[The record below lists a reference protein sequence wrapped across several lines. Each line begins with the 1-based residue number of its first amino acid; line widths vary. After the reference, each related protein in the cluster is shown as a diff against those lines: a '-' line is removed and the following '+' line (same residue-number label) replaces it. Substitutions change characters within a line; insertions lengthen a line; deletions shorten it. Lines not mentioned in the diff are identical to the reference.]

1 MKLRKVSD
9 DGQVVGVA
17 CTERVTAADLSGGRD
32 PMESL
37 LGPAAF
43 GRKVLL
49 DLSGASAID
58 SSGIA
63 WLVRT
68 DRRFRQDG
76 GKVVLHSVPPS
87 VMDIMRVMR
96 LPTLLFVAPDETQ
109 ARAAA
114 LEGP

>member
-1 MKLRKVSD
+1 MNLHKVSD

-17 CTERVTAADLSGGRD
+17 CTERVTAADLAGGRD

-37 LGPAAF
+37 LGPSAF
-43 GRKVLL
+43 RRRVLL
-49 DLSGASAID
+49 DLGGASAID

-68 DRRFRQDG
+68 DRRFRQEG

-96 LPTLLFVAPDETQ
+96 LPTLLHVASDEAQ
-109 ARAAA
+109 ARAEVLQA
-114 LEGP
+114 P